1 MDALARATSRAV
13 GSPWFQSAV
22 VAAIVANAVVLGLE
36 TYDGVEARHGGLLGA
51 LNDAFLA
58 LFTVEIGVR
67 VLAHGRRPWA
77 YFRNGWNAFDFAVV
91 ALAYLPFVRESV
103 TLLRVA
109 RMLRVA
115 RLLTVLPELRVVVGG
130 LARSV
135 APLASVA
142 VLTFFL
148 LYLYGMVG
156 WLAFGDHDPRR
167 FGDVGKALLT
177 LFQLLT
183 IEGWNEVLETAQE
196 RSRWAWVYF
205 VSFILVGSF
214 LVLNLVI
221 AIVLNS
227 VEEAREA
234 ERRRRRMERAAAAG
248 VGGQPGAAGH
258 PAVLE
263 ERLRELRDA
272 LAALEAELAREPVS
286 PSPDGRARAVAEE
299 ARP

>member
-1 MDALARATSRAV
+1 MLDRL
-13 GSPWFQSAV
+13 GSGCRQLVERPSFQAV
-22 VAAIVANAVVLGLE
+22 VVLAILANAVVLGLE
-36 TYDGVEARHGGLLGA
+36 TYEGVEREHGDLLGT

-58 LFTVEIGVR
+58 LFSLEIAVR
-67 VLAHGRRPWA
+67 VLAYGRRPWR
-77 YFRNGWNAFDFAVV
+77 YFASGWNLFDFAVV
-91 ALAYLPFVRESV
+91 AAAYLPFVRESV
-103 TLLRVA
+103 TLLRLA
-109 RMLRVA
+109 RALRVA
-115 RLLTVLPELRVVVGG
+115 RLLTVLPELRVVIGG
-130 LARSV
+130 LVRSV

-142 VLTFFL
+142 FLTFFL

-156 WLAFGDHDPRR
+156 WLWFGDHDPNR
-167 FGDVGKALLT
+167 FGNIGRALLT

-183 IEGWNEVLETAQE
+183 IEGWNEVLETQQQ
-196 RSRWAWVYF
+196 RSRWSWIYF
-205 VSFILVGSF
+205 VSFILVASF

-234 ERRRRRMERAAAAG
+234 ERRRRRMQRAAAAG

-272 LAALEAELAREPVS
+272 LDALEAELGREPGSV
-286 PSPDGRARAVAEE
+286 DGRGPAGVAAETQ
-299 ARP
+299 A